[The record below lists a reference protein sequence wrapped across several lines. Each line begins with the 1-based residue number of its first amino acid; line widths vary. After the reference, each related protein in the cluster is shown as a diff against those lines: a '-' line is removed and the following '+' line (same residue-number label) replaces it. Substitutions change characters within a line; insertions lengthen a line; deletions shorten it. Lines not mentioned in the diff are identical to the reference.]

1 MVYILL
7 SAYESEEPILVKF
20 NKISNN
26 LSALQEEM
34 YQLAYDALYFDPFQF
49 LEKDDLESHLFVS
62 LDEFCQGHDIAM
74 KFYKESELNVKFQ
87 PRKITSYFR
96 NENGRV
102 YRQLWEIKK
111 I

>member
-7 SAYESEEPILVKF
+7 SAYESEEPIYVKF
-20 NKISNN
+20 NKISDN
-26 LSALQEEM
+26 LSSLQEEM
-34 YQLAYDALYFDPFQF
+34 YQLAYDALYLDPFQS
-49 LEKDDLESHLFVS
+49 LEKDELENHFFVPF
-62 LDEFCQGHDIAM
+62 DKFCQGHDIAI
-74 KFYKESELNVKFQ
+74 KFWKESELNVEFQ